1 MCMERYEEEKSETG
15 GTEEGKKERSWG
27 GEILVGSEY
36 TESTNENMGEVG
48 TNKVAAKYRPMYA
61 VVLVPVSR
69 DGAIGGGQQWQI
81 QPLRQKCNFL
91 VTDCR

>member
-1 MCMERYEEEKSETG
+1 MCRERYEEEKSETG
-15 GTEEGKKERSWG
+15 EWRRGKRERSWG

-36 TESTNENMGEVG
+36 TDSTNKNMGEVG
-48 TNKVAAKYRPMYA
+48 TNKVALMYRPMYA
-61 VVLVPVSR
+61 VLLVPVSR
-69 DGAIGGGQQWQI
+69 DGAIGGGRGWQF